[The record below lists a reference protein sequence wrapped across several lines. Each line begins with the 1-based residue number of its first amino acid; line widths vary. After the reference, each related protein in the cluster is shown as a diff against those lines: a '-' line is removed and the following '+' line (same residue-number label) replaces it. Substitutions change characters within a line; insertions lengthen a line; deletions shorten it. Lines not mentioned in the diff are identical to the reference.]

1 MLYFLPVDFN
11 DSYKH
16 GAGNAWE
23 MLPHSE
29 PMTLV
34 WAPEQGAASQK
45 GPSPPALLCIAP
57 DRFPAGEAAEL
68 SRELH
73 KLLPCCSAKE

>member
-1 MLYFLPVDFN
+1 MLWCFPMDFY
-11 DSYKH
+11 DSYKR

-29 PMTLV
+29 PAALL

-45 GPSPPALLCIAP
+45 GPSPPDLLSIAP
-57 DRFPAGEAAEL
+57 NRFPAGEAAEL
-68 SRELH
+68 SKELH
-73 KLLPCCSAKE
+73 QFLSFCSAKE